1 MYQKKLSK
9 ENLKQNYFPCLLCS
23 FGPEICEAIPRTCHD
38 VTGYND
44 MITNGVWLK
53 YINWDTRVNYK
64 YSLCLNGDM
73 CVCVCYF
80 SVHRQTLQIKSK
92 LLQNNFMSEKK
103 VGHFP
108 QGAMIVTFGEIIIQR
123 KRQAYEFLF
132 IYFQKLVCTQLLY
145 FHWEAIAGSCWKY
158 FTKWLKFFSRVSGA
172 HTHTSNTARNNC
184 HAIWWA
190 ESPYKRH
197 AITIKWLAIAHIHN
211 GTCTRLK
218 AFCLDRR

>member
-1 MYQKKLSK
+1 MVKIYQLRHKGQLQVQPVFK
-9 ENLKQNYFPCLLCS
+9 
-23 FGPEICEAIPRTCHD
+23 RRH
-38 VTGYND
+38 V
-44 MITNGVWLK
+44 
-53 YINWDTRVNYK
+53 
-64 YSLCLNGDM
+64 
-73 CVCVCYF
+73 CVCVCVTFQSTGRHCRSNQSCY
-80 SVHRQTLQIKSK
+80 RITLWVK
-92 LLQNNFMSEKK
+92 KK

-197 AITIKWLAIAHIHN
+197 AITIKWLTIAHIHN

>member
-103 VGHFP
+103 
-108 QGAMIVTFGEIIIQR
+108 
-123 KRQAYEFLF
+123 
-132 IYFQKLVCTQLLY
+132 
-145 FHWEAIAGSCWKY
+145 
-158 FTKWLKFFSRVSGA
+158 SRPLSPGC
-172 HTHTSNTARNNC
+172 NDCDIWRNNHPTKKTGLWVPVYLFSKVSLHSTFIFPLGSYC
-184 HAIWWA
+184 W
-190 ESPYKRH
+190 ELLKVFYKVVEV
-197 AITIKWLAIAHIHN
+197 
-211 GTCTRLK
+211 
-218 AFCLDRR
+218 F